1 MKRVILLFIL
11 LFISIFFGLWV
22 HQEVGVVS
30 IFINNKAIEMPLWFA
45 ILAIFMGYF
54 IVGLIVKLM
63 TKLFQLPQSWHRFK
77 TRWQEKHAQLNTRRG
92 LIEFSE
98 GNWKRAENYF
108 TKAITNPLSDNETS
122 LLNYLIAAR
131 AAQELGA
138 SERRDDYLREAQ
150 KTLPEANIA
159 IELTQSQ
166 LQILDGQWEQAL
178 ATLNHLHSLAP
189 NHAYVTKL
197 LTKVYLE
204 LKDWRH
210 LEEWLPKIRR
220 QKILDDKAFE
230 QLENTVYSG
239 LLNQKEQSA
248 NEDALKNLWHDFPKA
263 IRKRGNIVAIYVTR
277 LLEVNA
283 HCEAEK
289 QCREALKHE
298 WNNTLILLYGQC
310 VVSDIESQLR
320 FAESFLKFYPNNP
333 HLLSALG
340 RIYYRRQLWGK
351 AKSCFLKS
359 VQIQPEAPIYAAL
372 GELSEKLN
380 EPNEASQYY
389 KAGLTLIF
397 GHHTHSF

>member
-1 MKRVILLFIL
+1 MKRIILLFIL
-11 LFISIFFGLWV
+11 LFFAIFLGLWI
-22 HQEVGVVS
+22 HQEIGVVS
-30 IFINNKAIEMPLWFA
+30 IFLSNKTIEMPLWFA
-45 ILAIFMGYF
+45 ILALFIGYF
-54 IVGLIVKLM
+54 IIGLIVKVV
-63 TKLFQLPQSWHRFK
+63 TKLFQFPQSWNRFK
-77 TRWQEKHAQLNTRRG
+77 KRWQEKHAQLNTRRG

-138 SERRDDYLREAQ
+138 SERRDDYLRKAQ
-150 KTLPEANIA
+150 KTLPEANVA

-178 ATLNHLHSLAP
+178 ATLNHLHGLAP
-189 NHAYVTKL
+189 HHAYVTKL

-204 LKDWRH
+204 LKDWSH

-220 QKILDDKAFE
+220 QKILDDQAFE

-239 LLNQKEQSA
+239 LLNQNAQLATEDELQS
-248 NEDALKNLWHDFPKA
+248 LWHRFPKV

-277 LLEVNA
+277 LQEVNA
-283 HCEAEK
+283 YCEAER
-289 QCREALKHE
+289 QCREALKYE

-310 VVSDIESQLR
+310 TVSDIESQLQ
-320 FAESFLKFYPNNP
+320 FAESFLKYYPNNP
-333 HLLSALG
+333 YLLATLG
-340 RIYYRRQLWGK
+340 RIYFRRQLWGK

-359 VQIQPEAPIYAAL
+359 VQIQPEASIYAAL

-389 KAGLTLIF
+389 KAGLRACLK
-397 GHHTHSF
+397 SFSLR

>member
-1 MKRVILLFIL
+1 MKRVILLFFL
-11 LFISIFFGLWV
+11 LFFAIFFGLWI
-22 HQEVGVVS
+22 HQEVGVLS
-30 IFINNKAIEMPLWFA
+30 IFLKDRTIEMPLWFA
-45 ILAIFMGYF
+45 ILSVLIGYF
-54 IVGLIVKLM
+54 FVSVIVKIF
-63 TKLFQLPQSWHRFK
+63 TKLFHIKDSWVRFK
-77 TRWQEKHAQLNTRRG
+77 KRWQEKHAQLNTRRG

-98 GNWKRAENYF
+98 GNWKRAESHF

-138 SERRDDYLREAQ
+138 SERRDDYLRKAQ

-189 NHAYVTKL
+189 HHAYVTKL

-204 LKDWRH
+204 LKDWPH

-220 QKILDDKAFE
+220 QKILNEQEFE

-239 LLNQKEQSA
+239 LLNKVPASA
-248 NEDALKNLWHDFPKA
+248 DEEELKKLWNSYPKS
-263 IRKRGNIVAIYVTR
+263 IRRRSSIISMYVTK
-277 LLEVNA
+277 LLEAQA

-298 WNNTLILLYGQC
+298 WNNTLIVLYGQC
-310 VVSDIESQLR
+310 SISDIENQLR
-320 FAESFLKFYPNNP
+320 FAESFLKYYPNNP
-333 HLLSALG
+333 YLLSALG
-340 RIYYRRQLWGK
+340 RIYLRRQLWGK
-351 AKSCFLKS
+351 AKSSFLKS
-359 VQIQPEAPIYAAL
+359 VQIQPDASIYTAL
-372 GELSEKLN
+372 GELSERLN

-397 GHHTHSF
+397 GDTFGR